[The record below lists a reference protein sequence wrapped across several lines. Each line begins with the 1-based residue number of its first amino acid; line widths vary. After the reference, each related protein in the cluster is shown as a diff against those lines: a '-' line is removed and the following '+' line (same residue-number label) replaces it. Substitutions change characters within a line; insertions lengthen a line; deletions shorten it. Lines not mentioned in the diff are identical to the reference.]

1 VIDEYAHR
9 DARVKVVY
17 CNSHGHISVTS
28 NRALTLATGDFVTFL
43 DHDDEL
49 APTALSE
56 IVCEIRRK
64 PELDIIYSDE
74 DFIDPKGNRRA
85 PHFKSDWNP
94 YLLYS
99 HNYVTHLCVYRR
111 ALVDEVGGFRTGVEG
126 AQDYDLLLRC
136 SRYTQA
142 SRILHIPKIL
152 YHWRMTD
159 RSTASGASRKGY
171 THAAGKRA
179 LLDYFSTAHVPVRVD
194 ATDAENFY
202 RVTFLDSG
210 PLPLVT
216 LIIPTRDRVELLAKC
231 VEGILERTDYRDLE
245 ILIVDNGSVEAQ
257 TQRYLQEIAQT
268 SSVRVARLDEPFN
281 FSRICNFAAG
291 LARGEILGLLNND
304 VDVISSGWLDE
315 MVMLARR
322 PDVGCVGAKLY
333 YADETVQHAGVILG
347 LGGYAAHSH
356 RCFPRGSGG
365 YFNRLKVRQN
375 VSAVTGACLVV
386 RKAVYEQ
393 VDGMDE
399 RLTVAYN
406 DVDFCLKVLDAGYLN
421 VFTPFAELY
430 HFESKTRG
438 YDDTAE
444 KQVRFQREK
453 DYLRQKW
460 GDRISLDPYYNPN
473 LTHARED
480 FSIGL

>member
-1 VIDEYAHR
+1 
-9 DARVKVVY
+9 
-17 CNSHGHISVTS
+17 
-28 NRALTLATGDFVTFL
+28 
-43 DHDDEL
+43 
-49 APTALSE
+49 
-56 IVCEIRRK
+56 
-64 PELDIIYSDE
+64 
-74 DFIDPKGNRRA
+74 
-85 PHFKSDWNP
+85 
-94 YLLYS
+94 
-99 HNYVTHLCVYRR
+99 
-111 ALVDEVGGFRTGVEG
+111 
-126 AQDYDLLLRC
+126 
-136 SRYTQA
+136 
-142 SRILHIPKIL
+142 
-152 YHWRMTD
+152 
-159 RSTASGASRKGY
+159 
-171 THAAGKRA
+171 
-179 LLDYFSTAHVPVRVD
+179 
-194 ATDAENFY
+194 
-202 RVTFLDSG
+202 
-210 PLPLVT
+210 
-216 LIIPTRDRVELLAKC
+216 
-231 VEGILERTDYRDLE
+231 
-245 ILIVDNGSVEAQ
+245 
-257 TQRYLQEIAQT
+257 
-268 SSVRVARLDEPFN
+268 
-281 FSRICNFAAG
+281 
-291 LARGEILGLLNND
+291 
-304 VDVISSGWLDE
+304 
-315 MVMLARR
+315 
-322 PDVGCVGAKLY
+322 
-333 YADETVQHAGVILG
+333 VILG